1 MKKTKFLIGACL
13 AFVLA
18 GCSDDDVVKTEVTL
32 PVSGDEVMFGASSG
46 KLNVPQSRTIYGE
59 PGDYENYSEL
69 EIKWQS
75 GQDQVRV
82 YSPQASSECKSADY
96 TVQEDASA
104 STPTYYLQKNGEIG
118 VRWGDT
124 NTDHNF
130 YAFYPLT
137 VDDGTGGTA
146 SIGGL
151 QNNTTVSAT
160 IPVAQERGNIST
172 QINGGTTW
180 KIVAPNMTYCMMAGT
195 GIWYAGND
203 RNVSLSFKPIVLVLD
218 VVITANDV
226 RPYNVL
232 GVSVRSKTQPI
243 VGSFTY
249 DIASD
254 AFDYTSPS
262 SDDNT
267 LAYVDCQE
275 NGDALELKPGEKLN
289 VKFFLLPCDIK
300 AGELTVSVLLEN
312 GQTLRQPLV
321 PGGEATD
328 GADLI
333 HGEIIKVRTPKI
345 TPAQTSNWMSMIGN
359 DVLFASQLS
368 LPGSKFSYTYT
379 QYSSESDN
387 NNYDPNSDIMLTY
400 QTLNIGQQF
409 DSGVRAFDIKIN
421 TGGDRN
427 PSHEAYIYVNQQNL
441 EENNK
446 TQTLGDMLSLLK
458 TKLDA
463 APTEF
468 VIVSINWVD
477 NGRTPNEWVSDIA
490 NAVQRWTNSGNLRT
504 DDPADGSEM
513 NDSDSDYFRE
523 VVSTTTV
530 GVMRHGIGI
539 MIHAPEGYT
548 GGTAANLNIINGY
561 SSSVQNTGLVEYA
574 IENDRGNGLIHIQN
588 LQQVNNPVLDIYPY
602 YITEDYV
609 LDPTTRMNLIQVKQE
624 LITSLFDLSRNNNAG
639 NNPDRTSNLYVND
652 LGGFCVVNNNNSTG
666 WADASL
672 ATCNEHWAL
681 FTYYSWDEES
691 YALRDYR
698 NRDNYTYFQDA
709 TYSVYW
715 DRPEASSDVKG
726 QTSLE
731 ITGRGNVDKGEGGNN
746 ALLAEQINGYAAD
759 LIYGLVNEGRTPLGV
774 VYMNFAGTNTVH
786 FDRDYTV
793 NGVRLPSL
801 IMSNNFKFPLA
812 TSSDSSTT
820 NYNAS
825 YSNGGNA
832 INNQ

>member
-195 GIWYAGND
+195 GIWHAGND

-368 LPGSKFSYTYT
+368 LPGTKYSYTYT
-379 QYSSESDN
+379 QYGNERGSYNSDN
-387 NNYDPNSDIMLTY
+387 QIMQTY
-400 QTLNIGQQF
+400 QTLDIGQQF
-409 DSGVRAFDIKIN
+409 DAGVRAFDIKVN
-421 TGGDRN
+421 TGGTRTHRN
-427 PSHEAYIYVNQQNL
+427 PNHTPYIYVNGEDLQEGNQY
-441 EENNK
+441 
-446 TQTLGDMLSLLK
+446 QSLGDMLTLLK
-458 TKLDA
+458 AKLDA

-468 VIVSINWVD
+468 VLVSINWVD
-477 NGRTPNEWVSDIA
+477 NGRTADEWVSDIEA
-490 NAVQRWTNSGNLRT
+490 AVATWSTSNPRSDDNSK
-504 DDPADGSEM
+504 DGSTL
-513 NDSDSDYFRE
+513 NDGDTDYFRD

-530 GVMRHGIGI
+530 GVMRHGIGVLV
-539 MIHAPEGYT
+539 HAPESYMGVS
-548 GGTAANLNIINGY
+548 APHLNIIPNY
-561 SSSVQNTGLVEYA
+561 SSSVQNTMLVENT
-574 IENDRGNGLIHIQN
+574 IENNRGNGVVHIQN
-588 LQQVNNPVLDIYPY
+588 LQQMNNTELNLYPY
-602 YITEDYV
+602 YITEDNE
-609 LDPTTRMNLIQVKQE
+609 LEGASIDLIQTKKS
-624 LITSLFDLSRNNNAG
+624 LITQLFEMSTRNNVQTG
-639 NNPDRTSNLYVND
+639 TDRTNNLYLND
-652 LGGFCVVNNNNSTG
+652 LGGFCVVHDENSTG
-666 WADASL
+666 WADAETAECQVIFIWVWNSS
-672 ATCNEHWAL
+672 N
-681 FTYYSWDEES
+681 YY
-691 YALRDYR
+691 LTDYR
-698 NRDNYTYFQDA
+698 TKNNYTYFQDV
-709 TYSVYW
+709 TNNVNWS
-715 DRPEASSDVKG
+715 RPDASSDHNG
-726 QTSLE
+726 ETSLE

-746 ALLAEQINGYAAD
+746 ALAAEQINGYAAD